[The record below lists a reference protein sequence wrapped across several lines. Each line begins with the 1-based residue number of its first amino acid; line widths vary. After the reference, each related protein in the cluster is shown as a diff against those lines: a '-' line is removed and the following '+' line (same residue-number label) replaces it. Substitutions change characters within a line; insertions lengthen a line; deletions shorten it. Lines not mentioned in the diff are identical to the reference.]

1 MRFSQTL
8 TLTAAAVVVGCVAGA
23 DPQTFTLDDCKSAL
37 SSLKEKPYSSSL
49 PSMAASTGK
58 FCLWKKRGGGTTSE
72 CERVCICMCRS
83 MHLVPLAGLVL
94 LGIKPLVRVRL
105 LPYVSSGGG
114 REGRA

>member
-58 FCLWKKRGGGTTSE
+58 FCLWKKRGGGRQVSVNVFVYA
-72 CERVCICMCRS
+72 C
-83 MHLVPLAGLVL
+83 AGQCTWFPWLDL
-94 LGIKPLVRVRL
+94 SCL
-105 LPYVSSGGG
+105 
-114 REGRA
+114 E